1 MNLEAR
7 TWILIRTSFVAQE
20 RLTGSTDHC
29 GIVGAPLQR
38 RNDEGTALFT
48 RNAGECVTERPI
60 GRHSPTND
68 E

>member
-1 MNLEAR
+1 MNLDAR
-7 TWILIRTSFVAQE
+7 TRILIRTSFIAQE

-48 RNAGECVTERPI
+48 RNVSECITERAI
-60 GRHSPTND
+60 GRHSPANN

>member
-1 MNLEAR
+1 MNLDSR

-38 RNDEGTALFT
+38 RNDERTALFT
-48 RNAGECVTERPI
+48 RNVSECITERAI
-60 GRHSPTND
+60 SRHTPANN

>member
-1 MNLEAR
+1 MNLDAR

-38 RNDEGTALFT
+38 RYDEGTALFT
-48 RNAGECVTERPI
+48 RNVSECITERAI
-60 GRHSPTND
+60 GRHSPANY

>member
-1 MNLEAR
+1 MNLDAR

-38 RNDEGTALFT
+38 RNDESTALFT
-48 RNAGECVTERPI
+48 RNAGQRGTEWSI
-60 GRHSPTND
+60 GRHSPANN